1 MSEYKRIIIIH
12 WSMTYV
18 LFSIPIKQS
27 QLLFPRLI
35 TLLLG
40 NCSSKYIP
48 FYNVPE
54 IFNRNMHQVI
64 FGQEFRASSVSHL
77 ISSYEEIRCYL
88 SDVNVIWFR
97 FSRFVL
103 SYLSTTVWN
112 IVVILQVLCPFS
124 VWKLS
129 ICQNWRHVTVFCKL
143 CCFSHRSQVRVVN
156 LSNKVS
162 FNFVTGALSVS
173 VPHVFGKILVH
184 AKDPRILGS

>member
-18 LFSIPIKQS
+18 LFSIPI
-27 QLLFPRLI
+27 
-35 TLLLG
+35 
-40 NCSSKYIP
+40 SSKYIP

-112 IVVILQVLCPFS
+112 HLSKELGDATNPKFE
-124 VWKLS
+124 LS
-129 ICQNWRHVTVFCKL
+129 ICQIKCHLILSLAPCL
-143 CCFSHRSQVRVVN
+143 CLCLMFSLVKAMSPTHNCCHPILQLIHN
-156 LSNKVS
+156 L
-162 FNFVTGALSVS
+162 
-173 VPHVFGKILVH
+173 
-184 AKDPRILGS
+184 

>member
-18 LFSIPIKQS
+18 LFSIPI
-27 QLLFPRLI
+27 LLFPRLI

-112 IVVILQVLCPFS
+112 IVVILQVFCVLFRLE
-124 VWKLS
+124 LS
-129 ICQNWRHVTVFCKL
+129 NCQNWRHVTLF
-143 CCFSHRSQVRVVN
+143 FDITS
-156 LSNKVS
+156 
-162 FNFVTGALSVS
+162 
-173 VPHVFGKILVH
+173 KIH
-184 AKDPRILGS
+184 HT